1 MDDSQELLHELLRE
15 LADIRSDI
23 NKDGNSKERERELLA
38 GYARRMHDIYG
49 DGFRHRYSELFG
61 VLVQFEDSRY
71 RYKKKCLIDNVRKIC
86 DYIADNPEPEFDETT
101 ISKIR
106 KLDDHLSLDSAR
118 IDYTKQISKDLN
130 NKNGNLLAQIGKL
143 NKKAEGMQ
151 REYVAILG
159 IFASIIVTF
168 MAGMVFSS
176 SVLSNIDKVSIYR
189 LVFVIAALAAVLV
202 NMLYVL
208 LRFLQ
213 KVHFGDTDS
222 AWGGTC
228 GDIVSDINVFLLLA
242 VLIDVI
248 LWAVYWYRATGFSHF
263 AGY

>member
-1 MDDSQELLHELLRE
+1 
-15 LADIRSDI
+15 
-23 NKDGNSKERERELLA
+23 
-38 GYARRMHDIYG
+38 
-49 DGFRHRYSELFG
+49 
-61 VLVQFEDSRY
+61 
-71 RYKKKCLIDNVRKIC
+71 
-86 DYIADNPEPEFDETT
+86 
-101 ISKIR
+101 
-106 KLDDHLSLDSAR
+106 
-118 IDYTKQISKDLN
+118 
-130 NKNGNLLAQIGKL
+130 
-143 NKKAEGMQ
+143 MQ

-222 AWGGTC
+222 DWGGPC

>member
-23 NKDGNSKERERELLA
+23 NKDGNSKERE
-38 GYARRMHDIYG
+38 
-49 DGFRHRYSELFG
+49 
-61 VLVQFEDSRY
+61 
-71 RYKKKCLIDNVRKIC
+71 
-86 DYIADNPEPEFDETT
+86 
-101 ISKIR
+101 
-106 KLDDHLSLDSAR
+106 
-118 IDYTKQISKDLN
+118 
-130 NKNGNLLAQIGKL
+130 
-143 NKKAEGMQ
+143 
-151 REYVAILG
+151 
-159 IFASIIVTF
+159 
-168 MAGMVFSS
+168 
-176 SVLSNIDKVSIYR
+176 
-189 LVFVIAALAAVLV
+189 LV

-222 AWGGTC
+222 AWGGPC